1 MLQRLAE
8 IHPKAIATLTYQY
21 RMNAAICR
29 LSSEAVYG
37 GRLKCGNEAVKS
49 RALQLQG
56 FPKSLPRAA
65 SAKVY
70 PWLRA
75 VVDPMKSVVFVD
87 TDNVKTSPRQTPP
100 TNEEESVME
109 PLESNVGGRAGG
121 NVINRTEASLVGIIV
136 AGLFSCG
143 VSPENIGVIC
153 PFRAQVSLIG
163 TINYASKST
172 LL

>member
-8 IHPKAIATLTYQY
+8 KYPKSIATLTYQY
-21 RMNAAICR
+21 RMNFAICQ
-29 LSSEAVYG
+29 LSSESVYG
-37 GRLKCGNEAVKS
+37 GRLKCGNEAVKN

-75 VVDPMKSVVFVD
+75 VVDPKKSVVFVD
-87 TDNVKTSPRQTPP
+87 TDNVKTSPCQTPP
-100 TNEEESVME
+100 TNEEKSAIME
-109 PLESNVGGRAGG
+109 PLEGNVGGRAGG
-121 NVINRTEASLVGIIV
+121 NVINRTEASLVSIIL

-143 VSPENIGVIC
+143 LSPENVGVIC
-153 PFRAQVSLIG
+153 PFRAQVSLIW
-163 TINYASKST
+163 TISYRM
-172 LL
+172 LI